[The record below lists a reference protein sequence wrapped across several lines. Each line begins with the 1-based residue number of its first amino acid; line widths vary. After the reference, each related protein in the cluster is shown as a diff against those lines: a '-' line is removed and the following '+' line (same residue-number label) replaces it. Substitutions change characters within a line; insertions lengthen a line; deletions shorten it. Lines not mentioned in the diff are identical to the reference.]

1 MIIFNIHGT
10 YLFQSIYAAI
20 LAQPKVEEHNAS
32 KPDLIDNNDEKKRD
46 GDKAAACHTRM
57 RYAATRAYH
66 SLVAYGSLVDLSIAD
81 EKYDGRAGVA
91 FLGKARCSRLSDVRH
106 KLWMTIRNN
115 PGLFNDT
122 FPKDVHAAAG
132 IGGGVAIPPPCCLR
146 AGGKTGPWPGGMPMQ
161 LPCDMYP
168 EPH

>member
-66 SLVAYGSLVDLSIAD
+66 SLVAYGSSVDLSVVG
-81 EKYDGRAGVA
+81 ENYDGGAGVA
-91 FLGKARCSRLSDVRH
+91 FLGEARRSRLSEVGR

-122 FPKDVHAAAG
+122 FPKDVGAAAG
-132 IGGGVAIPPPCCLR
+132 MGGGWQFRPLVV
-146 AGGKTGPWPGGMPMQ
+146 
-161 LPCDMYP
+161 
-168 EPH
+168 